1 MIMTALAV
9 AGAGASLWNSR
20 KQNKEENKERKQ
32 MREALDKQI
41 AADQRERGQLGISS
55 QEAAQR
61 AGQMLAKYRN
71 NPEMQDRVQSMYTNQ
86 MQANHQRYQ
95 EAGARMAEARAER
108 GLYGKKK
115 MNWGSAIMDA
125 TAAGISAATGMMGIE
140 NQRQAATQQK
150 ELNDIMLKY
159 YKSLAPKKSTDL
171 SYGMEPIKVND
182 LMGVYDV

>member
-1 MIMTALAV
+1 MDPITMTALAI

-41 AADQRERGQLGISS
+41 AAYQRERGQLGISS

-86 MQANHQRYQ
+86 MQANQQRYQ

-125 TAAGISAATGMMGIE
+125 TAAGISATTGMMGIG

-150 ELNDIMLKY
+150 ELNDIILEY
-159 YKSLAPKKSTDL
+159 CRSLASKKPTDL
-171 SYGMEPIKVND
+171 SYG
-182 LMGVYDV
+182 GQR

>member
-1 MIMTALAV
+1 MDPITMTLAV

-20 KQNKEENKERKQ
+20 KRNKEENKERKQ

-86 MQANHQRYQ
+86 MQANNQRYQ

-115 MNWGSAIMDA
+115 MNWGSAVMDA
-125 TAAGISAATGMMGIE
+125 ASAGISTATGLMGIG
-140 NQRQAATQQK
+140 NQRQAATQQR
-150 ELNDIMLKY
+150 ELNDIILQY
-159 YKSLAPKKSTDL
+159 YKSLLPPKSTAQGDNV
-171 SYGMEPIKVND
+171 G
-182 LMGVYDV
+182 G

>member
-1 MIMTALAV
+1 MDPITMTALAV

-41 AADQRERGQLGISS
+41 AAGQRERGQLGISS

-61 AGQMLAKYRN
+61 AGQMLSKYRN

-86 MQANHQRYQ
+86 MQANQQRYQ
-95 EAGARMAEARAER
+95 EAGARIAEARAER

-115 MNWGSAIMDA
+115 MNWGSAVMDA
-125 TAAGISAATGMMGIE
+125 ASAGISTATGLMGIG

-150 ELNDIMLKY
+150 ELNDIILQY
-159 YKSLAPKKSTDL
+159 YKSLLPPKPTAQ
-171 SYGMEPIKVND
+171 GTNV
-182 LMGVYDV
+182 GRQ